1 MSVCR
6 QNLGLPQL
14 LPVGAKLQII
24 CTQTNP
30 ISGSLTASWLKKIP
44 MFNSKRNV
52 AIVCGGN
59 SKEYDISIQ
68 SGRVVLEHL
77 DKDKYNSFL
86 MVVRG
91 TDWKVLLEDGQEL
104 MVNKNDFSIQHQGH
118 ILHFDVVFNA
128 IHGSPGEDGKLL
140 GYLEMLQIPYTGS
153 NHIVSALTFN
163 KNFCKQVVESADV
176 VALAKGV
183 MLKKGE
189 VLNPEAMVEHLGLPV
204 FVKPNSNG
212 SSVGVTKVKKLE
224 ELLPAIL
231 NAFNEDEEVLIESF
245 IQGRE
250 MGCGVFEFQGKKL
263 VFPITEI
270 ISKKEFFDYEAKYT
284 TGMSDEIT
292 PADVDEEADFNMKAI
307 ASELYSHL
315 GCRGIVRFDFIL
327 TDDNIYF
334 LEVNTVP
341 GMSAASIIPQQA
353 QVMGFSLKQL
363 FDMAIENVFTV

>member
-1 MSVCR
+1 M
-6 QNLGLPQL
+6 P
-14 LPVGAKLQII
+14 
-24 CTQTNP
+24 
-30 ISGSLTASWLKKIP
+30 
-44 MFNSKRNV
+44 NSKKNV

-68 SGRVVLEHL
+68 SGRVVLAHMNKE
-77 DKDKYNSFL
+77 KYNGFL
-86 MVVRG
+86 MVVKG
-91 TDWKVLLEDGQEL
+91 MDWKVLLEDGQQLE
-104 MVNKNDFSIQHQGH
+104 VNKNDFSIQFNDHV
-118 ILHFDVVFNA
+118 LHFDVVFNA

-140 GYLEMLQIPYTGS
+140 GYFEMLQIPYTSS

-183 MLKKGE
+183 LLKKGQS
-189 VLNPEAMVEHLGLPV
+189 LNLEAIVEQLGLPV

-212 SSVGVTKVKKLE
+212 SSVGITKVKQME
-224 ELLPAIL
+224 ELLPAIQ
-231 NAFNEDEEVLIESF
+231 NAYNEDDEVLVESF

-250 MGCGVFEFQGKKL
+250 MGCGVFEFKGKKL

-292 PADVDEEADFNMKAI
+292 PADVDEEADFNMKTI

-341 GMSAASIIPQQA
+341 GMSAASIVPQQA
-353 QVMGFSLKQL
+353 QVMGFSLEQL
-363 FDMAIENVFTV
+363 FDMAIENVLTV

>member
-1 MSVCR
+1 M
-6 QNLGLPQL
+6 P
-14 LPVGAKLQII
+14 
-24 CTQTNP
+24 
-30 ISGSLTASWLKKIP
+30 
-44 MFNSKRNV
+44 NSKKNV

-68 SGRVVLEHL
+68 SGRVVLAHMNKE
-77 DKDKYNSFL
+77 KYNGFL
-86 MVVRG
+86 MVVKG
-91 TDWKVLLEDGQEL
+91 MDWKVLLEDGQQLE
-104 MVNKNDFSIQHQGH
+104 VNKNDFSIQFNDHV
-118 ILHFDVVFNA
+118 LHFDVVFNA

-140 GYLEMLQIPYTGS
+140 GYFEMLQIPYTSS

-183 MLKKGE
+183 LLKNGQS
-189 VLNPEAMVEHLGLPV
+189 LNLEAIVEQLGLPV

-212 SSVGVTKVKKLE
+212 SSVGITKVKQME
-224 ELLPAIL
+224 ELLPAIQ
-231 NAFNEDEEVLIESF
+231 NAYNEDDEVLVESF

-250 MGCGVFEFQGKKL
+250 MGCGVFEFKGKKL

-341 GMSAASIIPQQA
+341 GMSAASIVPQQA
-353 QVMGFSLKQL
+353 QVMGFSLEQL
-363 FDMAIENVFTV
+363 FDMAIENVLTV